1 MPVALI
7 TGGASWFSRE
17 AASLLL
23 EAGWDVV
30 LGDIN
35 QSNLEEVQS
44 ALGHPERVSASLLDV
59 TNLEAARA
67 IASDIVVKY
76 GSIDALVNVA
86 GGTNYL
92 QMKRLPFHET
102 DPENWDKILRPNIHG
117 VLNCCH
123 AVLPYMIEARRG
135 GIVTLSSGMGFRGQ
149 PRMAL
154 YSAAKHAVIGLTQAI
169 AQEVGPYGIRANCV
183 APGSAESRWMPNLE
197 PNSETERVPLLGARV
212 SARDIA
218 NAIVFLLS
226 DKASHITGSCLDIS
240 GGTALH

>member
-17 AASLLL
+17 TASLLL

-117 VLNCCH
+117 VLNCCY

-154 YSAAKHAVIGLTQAI
+154 YSAAKRAVIGLTQAI

>member
-17 AASLLL
+17 TASLLL

-59 TNLEAARA
+59 TNLEASRA

>member
-17 AASLLL
+17 TASLLL

>member
-17 AASLLL
+17 TASLLL

-76 GSIDALVNVA
+76 GSIDALVTVA

>member
-17 AASLLL
+17 TASLLL

-154 YSAAKHAVIGLTQAI
+154 
-169 AQEVGPYGIRANCV
+169 
-183 APGSAESRWMPNLE
+183 
-197 PNSETERVPLLGARV
+197 
-212 SARDIA
+212 
-218 NAIVFLLS
+218 
-226 DKASHITGSCLDIS
+226 
-240 GGTALH
+240 